1 MIYFCV
7 IASASVLVLVVV
19 YFAVR
24 RCRRAKGER
33 GYNIVGS
40 GDGIGSNLLHSS
52 DEEDDE

>member
-1 MIYFCV
+1 M
-7 IASASVLVLVVV
+7 IASASVLALVVV

-24 RCRRAKGER
+24 RCRRGKGER